1 MRPLHKIEHVLIWIL
16 ISLPVVAVLYSLGQ
30 GRDAAE

>member
-16 ISLPVVAVLYSLGQ
+16 IALPVVAVLYSLGQ
-30 GRDAAE
+30 GVFAK